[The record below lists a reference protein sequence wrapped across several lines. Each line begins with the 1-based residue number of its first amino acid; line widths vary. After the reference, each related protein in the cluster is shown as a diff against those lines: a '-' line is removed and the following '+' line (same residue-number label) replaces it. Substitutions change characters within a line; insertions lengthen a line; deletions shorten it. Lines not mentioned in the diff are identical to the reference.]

1 MNLPIR
7 GHRYRLRDSQ
17 WFISIASEKHG
28 YPARPSSEL
37 QSSAQPFETQ
47 KLARDKFIVTIVE
60 TIHRDNRETI
70 LHICIVRIKE
80 FVSYESEDLQDT
92 QGLLERVAGTSGIF
106 TMDGFTAELA
116 GCD

>member
-47 KLARDKFIVTIVE
+47 KLARDKFIGL
-60 TIHRDNRETI
+60 RETI

-116 GCD
+116 GCDWAK